1 MPPARAGMNEVVWP
15 LNGQAGAAEP
25 GEYTFT
31 LTVGGQTYTQKAR
44 LVSRAPVDPSRAG
57 RGGDQ

>member
-15 LNGQAGAAEP
+15 LNGAAGPAEP

-31 LTVGGQTYTQKAR
+31 LKAGGQSYVQKAR

-57 RGGDQ
+57 RGGEQ

>member
-1 MPPARAGMNEVVWP
+1 MNEVVWP
-15 LNGQAGAAEP
+15 LNGQAGPAEP

-31 LTVGGQTYTQKAR
+31 LKVGGQSYTQKAR